1 MSFPSKEKG
10 REDSTSA
17 ELDEDSGHDSVDSL
31 HTAAD
36 ERERIAHLETAVSW
50 IRQEVVSGCVRTAVA
65 GRSRLLILV
74 DYEETP
80 PFCDVHVSLF

>member
-10 REDSTSA
+10 REGSTSV

-50 IRQEVVSGCVRTAVA
+50 IRQEVVSGCVRQRWPVTSVTR
-65 GRSRLLILV
+65 G
-74 DYEETP
+74 EGNTP
-80 PFCDVHVSLF
+80 FYCVRVQ